1 MHIFGTTVMK
11 VAVHII
17 FETDEYRSSMQFL
30 CQGTRDILD
39 QNFVYSAKFNKIC
52 IKGNFLSFR
61 NLYNYTKG
69 QGKQGNRLID
79 VYTLFHNLSTHM
91 GYICLT

>member
-1 MHIFGTTVMK
+1 MK

-61 NLYNYTKG
+61 NLYNYAKG
-69 QGKQGNRLID
+69 QGKQGNRLIV
-79 VYTLFHNLSTHM
+79 VYIHFFTTFLFILV
-91 GYICLT
+91 IFA